1 MKDLSIQEDKQNEE
15 VFFTVRNFDD
25 ELIKIAKQ
33 EELENWKKNNMLVK
47 RKFTVEEFVSVS
59 LVFVRL

>member
-25 ELIKIAKQ
+25 ELIKIAKL

-47 RKFTVEEFVSVS
+47 RRFTVEEFVSVS

>member
-1 MKDLSIQEDKQNEE
+1 MSIQEDQQNEK

-25 ELIKIAKQ
+25 ELIKVAKL
-33 EELENWKKNNMLVK
+33 EELENWKKNNMLDK

>member
-25 ELIKIAKQ
+25 ELIKVAKM
-33 EELENWKKNNMLVK
+33 EELENWKKNNMLDK

>member
-25 ELIKIAKQ
+25 ELIKVAKL
-33 EELENWKKNNMLVK
+33 EEIENWKKNNMLDK

>member
-1 MKDLSIQEDKQNEE
+1 MSIQEDKQNEE

-25 ELIKIAKQ
+25 ELIKIAKL
-33 EELENWKKNNMLVK
+33 EELESWKKNNMLVK

>member
-1 MKDLSIQEDKQNEE
+1 MKDLSIQEDKQNQE

-25 ELIKIAKQ
+25 ELIKVAKL
-33 EELENWKKNNMLVK
+33 EELENWKKNNMLDK
-47 RKFTVEEFVSVS
+47 RKFTVDEFVSVS

>member
-1 MKDLSIQEDKQNEE
+1 MSIQEDKQNEK

-25 ELIKIAKQ
+25 ELIKVAKL

>member
-25 ELIKIAKQ
+25 ELIKIAKL
-33 EELENWKKNNMLVK
+33 EELENWKKNNMLDK
-47 RKFTVEEFVSVS
+47 RKFTGEEFVSVS

>member
-25 ELIKIAKQ
+25 ELIKIAKL
-33 EELENWKKNNMLVK
+33 EELESWKKNNMLVK

>member
-1 MKDLSIQEDKQNEE
+1 MSIQEDKQNEE

-25 ELIKIAKQ
+25 ELIKIAKL

>member
-1 MKDLSIQEDKQNEE
+1 MSIQEDKQNEK

-25 ELIKIAKQ
+25 ELIKVAKL
-33 EELENWKKNNMLVK
+33 EELENWKKNNILDK

>member
-1 MKDLSIQEDKQNEE
+1 MSIQEDKQNEE

-25 ELIKIAKQ
+25 DLIKIAKL

>member
-1 MKDLSIQEDKQNEE
+1 MSIQEDKQNEE

-25 ELIKIAKQ
+25 ELIKIAKL
-33 EELENWKKNNMLVK
+33 EELENWKKNNMLDK

>member
-1 MKDLSIQEDKQNEE
+1 MSIQENKQNEE

-25 ELIKIAKQ
+25 ELIKIAKL

>member
-25 ELIKIAKQ
+25 DLIKIAKL

>member
-25 ELIKIAKQ
+25 ELIKVAKL
-33 EELENWKKNNMLVK
+33 EELENWKKNNMLDK

>member
-1 MKDLSIQEDKQNEE
+1 MSIQEDKQNEK

>member
-25 ELIKIAKQ
+25 ELIKIAKL

>member
-1 MKDLSIQEDKQNEE
+1 MSIQEDKQNEE

-25 ELIKIAKQ
+25 ELIKVAKL
-33 EELENWKKNNMLVK
+33 EELENWKKNNMLDK
-47 RKFTVEEFVSVS
+47 RKFTVDEFVSVS

>member
-1 MKDLSIQEDKQNEE
+1 MSIQEDQQNEK

-25 ELIKIAKQ
+25 ELIKIAKL
-33 EELENWKKNNMLVK
+33 EELENWKKNNMLDK

>member
-1 MKDLSIQEDKQNEE
+1 MSIQEDKQNEE

-25 ELIKIAKQ
+25 ELIKVAKL
-33 EELENWKKNNMLVK
+33 EELENWKKNNMLDK

>member
-1 MKDLSIQEDKQNEE
+1 MSIQEDKQNEK

-25 ELIKIAKQ
+25 ELIKVAKL
-33 EELENWKKNNMLVK
+33 EELENWKKNNMLDK

>member
-1 MKDLSIQEDKQNEE
+1 MSIQEDKQNEK

-25 ELIKIAKQ
+25 ELIKVAKL
-33 EELENWKKNNMLVK
+33 EELENWKKNNMLDK
-47 RKFTVEEFVSVS
+47 RKFTGEEFVSVS

>member
-1 MKDLSIQEDKQNEE
+1 MKDLSIQEDKQNEK

-25 ELIKIAKQ
+25 ELIKVAKL
-33 EELENWKKNNMLVK
+33 EELENWKKNNMLDK

>member
-1 MKDLSIQEDKQNEE
+1 MKDLSIQEDKQNQE

-25 ELIKIAKQ
+25 ELIKVAKL
-33 EELENWKKNNMLVK
+33 EELENWKKNNMLDK

>member
-1 MKDLSIQEDKQNEE
+1 MSIQEDKQNEE

-25 ELIKIAKQ
+25 ELIKIAKM

>member
-1 MKDLSIQEDKQNEE
+1 MKDLSIQEDKQNEK

-25 ELIKIAKQ
+25 ELIKVAKL
-33 EELENWKKNNMLVK
+33 EELENWKKNNMLDK
-47 RKFTVEEFVSVS
+47 RKFTGEEFVSVS